1 MTNRLALATAAA
13 VWFSLTGFAIA
24 ADEAPGAHSDITI
37 VQSTPGEKGD
47 PATSAPPAASDDQ
60 NVNNKK
66 DNAEAKVPLIRTKG
80 VPPSE

>member
-1 MTNRLALATAAA
+1 MTNKLALATATA
-13 VWFSLTGFAIA
+13 VWFGLAGFAIA

-47 PATSAPPAASDDQ
+47 PATSAPPAASDDR

-66 DNAEAKVPLIRTKG
+66 DNEG
-80 VPPSE
+80 SEGSSNKE

>member
-1 MTNRLALATAAA
+1 MTNKLALATATAF
-13 VWFSLTGFAIA
+13 WFGLAGFAIA

-47 PATSAPPAASDDQ
+47 PAPPAASDDR

-66 DNAEAKVPLIRTKG
+66 DNEG
-80 VPPSE
+80 SEGSSNKE